1 MKLSVFPSSMETAR
15 SLIFHLVDIMNAEP
29 DKTFNIA
36 VSGGS
41 TPALMFD
48 LWANEYADITP
59 WKRMKLYWVDERCVP
74 PEDSDSNY
82 GMMRSLLLGIVP
94 IPYENVYR
102 IRGEEKPAKE
112 GRFELVE
119 KLEAMAPEERFAFW
133 QNELSRCIR
142 CNACRNVCPACSCIK
157 CVFDNDR
164 YDTAQKANT
173 TTFEEQMFHIIR
185 AFHVA
190 GRCTDCGEC
199 SRVCPQHIP
208 LHLLNRKFIKDI
220 DEFYGEYQ
228 AGADTD
234 SRAPLTNF
242 TQEDVEP
249 SIVKERG

>member
-102 IRGEEKPAKE
+102 IRGEEKP
-112 GRFELVE
+112 
-119 KLEAMAPEERFAFW
+119 
-133 QNELSRCIR
+133 
-142 CNACRNVCPACSCIK
+142 
-157 CVFDNDR
+157 
-164 YDTAQKANT
+164 
-173 TTFEEQMFHIIR
+173 
-185 AFHVA
+185 
-190 GRCTDCGEC
+190 
-199 SRVCPQHIP
+199 P
-208 LHLLNRKFIKDI
+208 LFL
-220 DEFYGEYQ
+220 
-228 AGADTD
+228 
-234 SRAPLTNF
+234 
-242 TQEDVEP
+242 
-249 SIVKERG
+249 

>member
-1 MKLSVFPSSMETAR
+1 METAR

-82 GMMRSLLLGIVP
+82 GMMRSLLLGIVA

-112 GRFELVE
+112 AARYSELVSRQVPKKNGWPE
-119 KLEAMAPEERFAFW
+119 FDIVLLGAGDDGHTSSIFPGQEYLLSSFHPYEASVNPYNGQPRIAMTGCLLF
-133 QNELSRCIR
+133 
-142 CNACRNVCPACSCIK
+142 NARKIVFLITGKNKTDVVYDIMKSGDTGPAA
-157 CVFDNDR
+157 
-164 YDTAQKANT
+164 Y
-173 TTFEEQMFHIIR
+173 
-185 AFHVA
+185 VA
-190 GRCTDCGEC
+190 HHAE
-199 SRVCPQHIP
+199 SV
-208 LHLLNRKFIKDI
+208 DI
-220 DEFYGEYQ
+220 
-228 AGADTD
+228 
-234 SRAPLTNF
+234 F
-242 TQEDVEP
+242 TDVE
-249 SIVKERG
+249 IAG

>member
-1 MKLSVFPSSMETAR
+1 MRLSVFPSSMETAR

-112 GRFELVE
+112 AARYSELVSRQVPKKNGWPE
-119 KLEAMAPEERFAFW
+119 FDIVLLGAGDDGHTSSIFPGQEYLLSSFHPYEASVNPYNGQPRIAMTGCLLF
-133 QNELSRCIR
+133 
-142 CNACRNVCPACSCIK
+142 NARKIVFLITGKNKTDVVYDIMKSGDTGPAA
-157 CVFDNDR
+157 
-164 YDTAQKANT
+164 Y
-173 TTFEEQMFHIIR
+173 
-185 AFHVA
+185 VA
-190 GRCTDCGEC
+190 HHAE
-199 SRVCPQHIP
+199 SV
-208 LHLLNRKFIKDI
+208 DI
-220 DEFYGEYQ
+220 
-228 AGADTD
+228 
-234 SRAPLTNF
+234 F
-242 TQEDVEP
+242 TDVE
-249 SIVKERG
+249 ITG